1 MDKKH
6 RRWKKNVKRNLKIIA
21 KKIPLAFESG
31 REKRNWIKQCLRE
44 HPAVKGQNMITIEKE
59 GKERE
64 GDTGSQQDQNGTAH
78 SR

>member
-44 HPAVKGQNMITIEKE
+44 HPAVKGQKGDRACSKDSCDGNAIEGYPE
-59 GKERE
+59 
-64 GDTGSQQDQNGTAH
+64 
-78 SR
+78 